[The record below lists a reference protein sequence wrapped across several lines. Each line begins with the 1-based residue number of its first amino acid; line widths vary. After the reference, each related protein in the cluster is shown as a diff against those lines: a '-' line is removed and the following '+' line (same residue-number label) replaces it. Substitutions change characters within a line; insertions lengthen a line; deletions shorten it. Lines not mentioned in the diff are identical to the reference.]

1 MLIALWLVYVCP
13 HALVDPSK
21 RWLTLSKS
29 VSSEQSSCK
38 FLVFLLELTPAAD
51 ALQDTMTPLHN
62 AAHMGQPEAV
72 KALLEAK
79 AMANIRLVRSEL
91 EFLIHDSF
99 DHPRLLA
106 HEKNCISFSH
116 HSITHRV

>member
-1 MLIALWLVYVCP
+1 M
-13 HALVDPSK
+13 
-21 RWLTLSKS
+21 R
-29 VSSEQSSCK
+29 
-38 FLVFLLELTPAAD
+38 FNLVFLLELTPA

-91 EFLIHDSF
+91 ELLIHACF
-99 DHPRLLA
+99 DHPRFLA
-106 HEKNCISFSH
+106 H
-116 HSITHRV
+116 